1 MSILARYVLRS
12 FAIPALMCFLG
23 LCALMLL
30 FMSFDLIGACFDPK
44 SNLTFSMAL
53 DFLGGTLSTYL
64 EWLLP
69 AVFLLA
75 TLYTMWQFCRH
86 SELTAMRAGG
96 IGLLTIVMPI
106 VSLSILVALA
116 SYCNTEYYKPLAA
129 ARANI
134 IKNSDFRYT
143 GRDPIEGCGYQS
155 SDGLRTWMI
164 GELNIMQPEELR
176 DVTITFY
183 DATESYEGELRYPR
197 QMFIAPLV
205 KWMDNHWVLIPD
217 RGASVR
223 EIIYDTTALRQG
235 VIKDEIVYK
244 TFKTLPGV
252 TEEPR
257 HIVVQNSN
265 PELSSAKDQKL
276 MRVERDRAGLNT
288 TEDKLRDSYQRYNHY
303 ATPFSIILV
312 TLFAIPAGIASGR
325 QSVFRGILL
334 AIGMFLSYY
343 IVSALA
349 MMLAVNDWLIRPAL
363 AVAIPPLV
371 YGIAAFYLFRRVR

>member
-12 FAIPALMCFLG
+12 FAIPALACFLG

-44 SNLTFSMAL
+44 ANLTFMMAM

-96 IGLLTIVMPI
+96 IGLLTIVAPI
-106 VSLSILVALA
+106 VSLSIIIAIL
-116 SYCNTEYYKPLAA
+116 SYCNTEYYKPYAA
-129 ARANI
+129 ARATI

-143 GRDPIEGCGYQS
+143 GRDPIRGCGYQS

-164 GELNIMQPEELR
+164 GEFDILKPEVLR

-183 DATESYEGELRYPR
+183 EDNEDFNGEIRYPK

-205 KWMDNHWVLIPD
+205 KWMDNHWVLVPD
-217 RGASVR
+217 RGANVR
-223 EIIYDTTALRQG
+223 EIIYDTIALRQG
-235 VIKDEIVYK
+235 VIKEEIVYK
-244 TFKTLPGV
+244 TIKTLPPV
-252 TEEPR
+252 SEMPR
-257 HIVVQNSN
+257 HIVVQNSD

-276 MRVERDRAGLNT
+276 MRRERDRAGLNST
-288 TEDKLRDSYQRYNHY
+288 KDKLRESYHRYNHY

-343 IVSALA
+343 IVSALS
-349 MMLAVNDWLIRPAL
+349 MMLAVNDWVVRPAL
-363 AVAIPPLV
+363 AVAIPPIV
-371 YGIAAFYLFRRVR
+371 YGLAAFYLFRRVR